1 MKSQRSYT
9 EETEAA
15 DLGNTEHNFPGLCP
29 VVVVCDHLFYL
40 EESANVDRSQGSRHQ
55 SEDADSDHHQSEDEK
70 SQDRD

>member
-9 EETEAA
+9 EETGAA

-29 VVVVCDHLFYL
+29 VVVV
-40 EESANVDRSQGSRHQ
+40 ESANVDRSQGSRHQ
-55 SEDADSDHHQSEDEK
+55 SKDADSDHHQSEDEK